1 MNTILDTKPYMLY
14 ETVGMLVK
22 YVNRI
27 SMLEIRDAML
37 RLYRNYVDETW
48 HRRLECLQ
56 DIVQE
61 VCKDVNREATEMQ
74 YFFGRREPGPGR
86 DATTMARVM
95 TIPFQAWRDH
105 TLAGE
110 ARVLKENWRQIQERG
125 FRLAGGLPGLTFLP
139 LASGEKQEGL
149 FRQVYRMGF
158 SCDFAME
165 VVSVLEDYDAT
176 MDRLTELILP
186 YSQRLEQKLQ
196 EYPWLMEGMG
206 EYWASRFLTMKPEAF
221 LEGTKPDWALPE
233 TAERQVCFCLMDAA
247 EFHSETGEAIL
258 HDGRNLFVFGGAL
271 VAECS
276 RRMYGEDLDEV
287 CAAFRALSDK
297 TKLMLLMRL
306 SEGRSYCQQLA
317 EENGSNT
324 GNMSRSLAALT
335 RHGFLKQE
343 QEQFR
348 TYYTTDIDGI
358 GQFFGEVQDLFQRR
372 RNG

>member
-110 ARVLKENWRQIQERG
+110 ALLGCPGVRVTQVEYHSGTGLWQVWVETPLGAGQVAVPGKE
-125 FRLAGGLPGLTFLP
+125 
-139 LASGEKQEGL
+139 
-149 FRQVYRMGF
+149 
-158 SCDFAME
+158 
-165 VVSVLEDYDAT
+165 
-176 MDRLTELILP
+176 
-186 YSQRLEQKLQ
+186 
-196 EYPWLMEGMG
+196 
-206 EYWASRFLTMKPEAF
+206 
-221 LEGTKPDWALPE
+221 E
-233 TAERQVCFCLMDAA
+233 T
-247 EFHSETGEAIL
+247 
-258 HDGRNLFVFGGAL
+258 DG
-271 VAECS
+271 
-276 RRMYGEDLDEV
+276 
-287 CAAFRALSDK
+287 
-297 TKLMLLMRL
+297 
-306 SEGRSYCQQLA
+306 
-317 EENGSNT
+317 
-324 GNMSRSLAALT
+324 
-335 RHGFLKQE
+335 
-343 QEQFR
+343 
-348 TYYTTDIDGI
+348 
-358 GQFFGEVQDLFQRR
+358 
-372 RNG
+372 

>member
-158 SCDFAME
+158 SGDFAME

-221 LEGTKPDWALPE
+221 LEGTN
-233 TAERQVCFCLMDAA
+233 R
-247 EFHSETGEAIL
+247 TGL
-258 HDGRNLFVFGGAL
+258 
-271 VAECS
+271 S
-276 RRMYGEDLDEV
+276 RRQPS
-287 CAAFRALSDK
+287 ARSAFA
-297 TKLMLLMRL
+297 
-306 SEGRSYCQQLA
+306 
-317 EENGSNT
+317 
-324 GNMSRSLAALT
+324 
-335 RHGFLKQE
+335 
-343 QEQFR
+343 
-348 TYYTTDIDGI
+348 
-358 GQFFGEVQDLFQRR
+358 
-372 RNG
+372 